1 MKTIV
6 GAIFDLLFVRDT
18 VVVPGMGA
26 FVKKPTSA
34 HVNSVANYFAA
45 PSSIIEFDDGLR
57 DDNDLILN
65 YLVNENNISEEEARR
80 WIAEFVSDCFNIFK
94 EGKTVTLEGIGTLR
108 YDWLSEI
115 VLEQDVSSNFN
126 SDSFGLSDF
135 TAVPVEHFATKEEI
149 KAEIEQQ
156 QKDKNT
162 PVTVDEKLVHEDE
175 ETHHHRVWPWILL
188 VLLFLIAVVFGLQY
202 FRIVDFKQWLK
213 PKTPVA
219 LPTDTVIKQE
229 KPIVAHDSIAKPE
242 TDTILYPET
251 DTLAERDSLEIVIE
265 QETEELTQSEQE
277 IAPIEDAKI
286 MIVAGCFSVEEYAF
300 KLEAKLKERGY
311 QTAFVEKRGSKW
323 FVAYGRYRTD
333 NEAEAALAKIKA
345 DGDAKAWIK
354 K

>member
-34 HVNSVANYFAA
+34 QVNRVANYFAA

-94 EGKTVTLEGIGTLR
+94 EGKTVTLEGIGSLR

-149 KAEIEQQ
+149 RAEIEQQ
-156 QKDKNT
+156 QKEKNT
-162 PVTVDEKLVHEDE
+162 PVTVDEKAVHEDE
-175 ETHHHRVWPWILL
+175 DDHRRRVWPWILL
-188 VLLFLIAVVFGLQY
+188 ILLLLIAAVFGLQY
-202 FRIVDFKQWLK
+202 FRIVDFKQWLW
-213 PKTPVA
+213 PQDPIT
-219 LPTDTVIKQE
+219 LPIDTVIEQE
-229 KPIVAHDSIAKPE
+229 KPIVAPDSTAMPE
-242 TDTILYPET
+242 TDTILYQET
-251 DTLAERDSLEIVIE
+251 DTLTERDSLGILNE
-265 QETEELTQSEQE
+265 QGTEELTQLEQE
-277 IAPIEDAKI
+277 IASVEDAKI
-286 MIVAGCFSVEEYAF
+286 MIVAGCFSNEENAHR
-300 KLEAKLKERGY
+300 LEAKLKDSGY
-311 QTAFVEKRGSKW
+311 QSACVEMHGGKW
-323 FVAYGRYRTD
+323 FVSYGRYRTD
-333 NEAEAALAKIKA
+333 DEAKAVLAKIKA
-345 DGDAKAWIK
+345 DGETKAWIRK
-354 K
+354 